1 MDGQQPA
8 ACVRTHTGILL
19 ASYMSNEPL
28 DVGVVAYDTVYTHVS
43 LEYTVDHTL

>member
-28 DVGVVAYDTVYTHVS
+28 DVGVVAYDTVYTYHS
-43 LEYTVDHTL
+43 IMYPLNTL